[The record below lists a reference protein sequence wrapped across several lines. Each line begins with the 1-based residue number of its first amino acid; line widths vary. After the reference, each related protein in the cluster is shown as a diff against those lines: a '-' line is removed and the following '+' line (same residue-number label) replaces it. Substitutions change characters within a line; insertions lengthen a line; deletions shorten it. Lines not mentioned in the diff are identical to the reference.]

1 MQTLYTYSSSEGTIS
16 TEQAVGE
23 LRKRLDQ
30 SILLFLSLAYTITE
44 ICRYAET
51 DARNR
56 ASKHL
61 PTAEDMQV
69 NTKIAGNQLYWKI
82 LELPSFHQAC
92 KELKPELCIPQE
104 WIRKIYNQLT
114 ETSVYQQYIRT
125 QERDKKLEKDIL
137 EFIFTDLILPN
148 ETFINFLE
156 DQFTNWD
163 DDSEMMRLLM
173 LNFLNKPNSYN
184 FQQFVS
190 IEKIKYAEDLLKT
203 ALEKQ
208 EICENLIKPK
218 LINWDPE
225 RTALLDMILIR
236 LGVCEFLYFETI
248 PPKVTINEYIDL
260 AKEYSTPQSGHFV
273 NGILDSIHKDL
284 AREDKLN
291 KVEFKKA
298 NAKG

>member
-190 IEKIKYAEDLLKT
+190 IEKIKYSEDLLKT

-284 AREDKLN
+284 VREDKLN

>member
-92 KELKPELCIPQE
+92 KELKPELFIPQE

-190 IEKIKYAEDLLKT
+190 IEKIKYSEDLLKT

>member
-16 TEQAVGE
+16 TEQAVRD
-23 LRKRLDQ
+23 LNKRLDQ
-30 SILLFLSLAYTITE
+30 SILLFLSLVYTITE
-44 ICRYAET
+44 TCRYAET
-51 DARNR
+51 DARNK

-61 PTAEDMQV
+61 PTAEDLKV
-69 NTKIAGNQLYWKI
+69 NTKISGNQLYWKI
-82 LELPSFHQAC
+82 LELPSYQQAC
-92 KELKPELCIPQE
+92 KELKPENYIPTE

-114 ETSVYQQYIRT
+114 ETSFYQQYILT
-125 QERDKKLEKDIL
+125 QEREKKQEKEIL

-148 ETFINFLE
+148 ETYIAFLE

-163 DDSEMMRLLM
+163 DDAEMMRLLM
-173 LNFLNKPNSYN
+173 LNFLIKPNSYN
-184 FQQFVS
+184 FQQFIS
-190 IEKIKYAEDLLKT
+190 NEKIKYAGDLLAT
-203 ALEKQ
+203 TIQKQ

-236 LGVCEFLYFETI
+236 LGICEFLYFETI

-284 AREDKLN
+284 VREHKLN

>member
-298 NAKG
+298 NAKR

>member
-1 MQTLYTYSSSEGTIS
+1 MQTLYTHSSSENTIT
-16 TEQAVGE
+16 TEQAIRE
-23 LRKRLDQ
+23 LDKRLDQ
-30 SILLFLSLAYTITE
+30 SVLLFLSLVYTIAET
-44 ICRYAET
+44 CRYAET

-61 PTAEDMQV
+61 PTADDLQV
-69 NTKIAGNQLYWKI
+69 NTKIAGNQLYWRI
-82 LELPSFHQAC
+82 MELPSYQKAC
-92 KELKPELCIPQE
+92 KELKPENYITAE

-114 ETSVYQQYIRT
+114 ETDLYRQYIRT
-125 QERDKKLEKDIL
+125 QERDKKQEKDII

-148 ETFINFLE
+148 ESFIAFLE

-173 LNFLNKPNSYN
+173 LNFLNKPNTYN
-184 FQQFVS
+184 FQQFIS
-190 IEKIKYAEDLLKT
+190 ADKLKYGEDLLQT
-203 ALEKQ
+203 AIEKQ
-208 EICENLIKPK
+208 EICDAMIKPK

-225 RTALLDMILIR
+225 RTALLDMIMIR
-236 LGVCEFLYFETI
+236 LGICEFIYFETI

-284 AREDKLN
+284 VRDQKLN

-298 NAKG
+298 NLKG

>member
-190 IEKIKYAEDLLKT
+190 IEKIKYSEDLLKT

>member
-190 IEKIKYAEDLLKT
+190 IEKIKYSEDLLKT

-298 NAKG
+298 NAKR

>member
-30 SILLFLSLAYTITE
+30 SILLFLSLTYTITE
-44 ICRYAET
+44 TCRYAET

-61 PTAEDMQV
+61 PTAEDLQV

-82 LELPSFHQAC
+82 LELPSYRLAC

-114 ETSVYQQYIRT
+114 ETSFYQQYTRA
-125 QERDKKLEKDIL
+125 QERDKKQEKEIL

-163 DDSEMMRLLM
+163 DDAEMMRLLM
-173 LNFLNKPNSYN
+173 LNFLSKPNSYN
-184 FQQFVS
+184 FQQFISV
-190 IEKIKYAEDLLKT
+190 EKIKYAEDLLKT
-203 ALEKQ
+203 TIEKQ

-236 LGVCEFLYFETI
+236 LGICEFLYFETI

-284 AREDKLN
+284 VRDDKLN

-298 NAKG
+298 NAKV